1 MCRKRKDGIKLKNC
15 DPIIRMTSYIM
26 PYRYDAQVFCKNNI
40 KCEKIDAFIKE
51 EREKGNRFNYMHIVI
66 AGLVRMLANRPKMN
80 RFIMNRKIYA
90 RKGIS
95 VCFTIKK
102 TLRENAPETTLK
114 LNFTGQENIYEIKE
128 IIDTAIKENTKIE
141 DSNDTDKLANTL
153 LKLPNGFLKFVMKF
167 IRWMDNHGLLPK
179 KLIAASPFHCSLF
192 LTNMKSLGT
201 DYVYHHLYDFG
212 TLSQFLSMGKERMEA
227 VVENGEIVQRKIM
240 KMGMVVDER
249 ICDGLYYAHG
259 IKLGTRFIENPEL
272 LKERLEEIV
281 QDDEV

>member
-1 MCRKRKDGIKLKNC
+1 MCRKRKDGIKLKHC
-15 DPIIRMTSYIM
+15 DPILRMTSYIM
-26 PYRYDAQVFCKNNI
+26 PYRYDAQVFCKNKI
-40 KCEKIDAFIKE
+40 KCEKIDEFIKE

-66 AGLVRMLANRPKMN
+66 AGLVRMLAHRPKMN
-80 RFIMNRKIYA
+80 RFVMNRKVYA

-95 VCFTIKK
+95 ICFAVKK

-114 LNFTGQENIYEIKE
+114 LEFTGQENIYEIKE
-128 IIDTAIKENTKIE
+128 SIDKAIKDNAKIE

-179 KLIAASPFHCSLF
+179 KLIKASPFHCSLF
-192 LTNMKSLGT
+192 LTNMKSLGS

-212 TLSQFLSMGKERMEA
+212 TVGQFLSMGKERMEA
-227 VVENGEIVQRKIM
+227 VVENDEIVKRKVM

-259 IKLGTRFIENPEL
+259 IKLGTKFIENPEL
-272 LKERLEEIV
+272 LKERMEEIV
-281 QDDEV
+281 QDDEI